1 MPNLIESVA
10 APGAPVQP
18 GEPVDIA
25 VTLRA
30 DAQDAVVSIAGIRG
44 ATHTLQAPARAGEW
58 RVAILAGRPGEE
70 AERQTISLTV
80 AASDKVVPRLG
91 MERDPFQPYAVILSF
106 PQDQFA
112 HGATFSWAVG
122 AVTAVTS
129 EPVFYANLA
138 SEVDD
143 TRLLTSIPVEVEV
156 RFVDGSVSKPRR
168 TISLWSLYQII
179 RETGRVSPP
188 IRTTGIATRRLRD
201 PGAGNVQPG
210 PFRGEFSIR
219 NLEPEELRI
228 TSLRKRWTG
237 GDDGGAEAVDIRVPA
252 GGSATHEIELAPAD
266 EAGKSDACVVS
277 LSGEVGD
284 MPVLAEVAFDL
295 RTVHAKSD
303 FRFDP
308 PPKYRKPWPWERED
322 WGIDDFRKV
331 NPRLVVDDR
340 LTAQGAWVLGRMG
353 QIQEWARLA
362 AVQPGAAQPVQRGRP
377 QVGGIHIQPRVA
389 GPLAARRQSTR
400 AGLLSQ
406 ATRISAARQLAAA
419 KLDLARP
426 FKAVVSPAGIKFTD
440 IFAEKRRGVEVMFD
454 VGGGVAPGN
463 PCDPDNLPADIP
475 PGMACQ
481 FSGEFVEKILPD
493 RVMNAKKGDV
503 FLSPGGS
510 GVIGGLLRQ
519 VTPPQRYAHS
529 GIFTRDR
536 VEVAHSTAAEGWL
549 EAQHSG
555 GLWSPPFGNE
565 PAPSDGFDPAALKY
579 IWPGGVIQSA
589 EEAVGG
595 SGFQGPDGKEY
606 RLTAFG
612 RDGFAQIGDNWEV
625 VPAVLVKPDPLK
637 DTPEVRAKLHAVAD
651 AARAMSVTGDDTRQ
665 GKRSQRHYRFFCY
678 TDASISDPVPADAGW
693 AVGTL
698 PSVCSQF
705 VWDSARIAGVAT
717 FEGGALEPDDAKPGI
732 AVEIQPGI
740 PDGLYH
746 YTSQERADAAE
757 WLHDFYVEKVSA
769 AIEERTG
776 GDVIGG
782 IWNFFSDISDDVANQ
797 IINAFAHDWTD
808 KEAKDST
815 RWRDEPRDG
824 TAVSPDDIM
833 RWDGPDRGGFWGVT
847 VPMDYRPRRPELVPT
862 YVWRQTAGP
871 GTLSGLITYQGN
883 PAPGADVK
891 VGGKTLNA
899 DGAGRFTIQLF
910 EGPYV
915 VEAGLHVDGVGY
927 VEAKVPV
934 TVEFNKTV
942 DATIALKDPPDVY
955 RRVVIRGSGKIRD
968 AEDFDDDE
976 VEDVG
981 VNLTFDVQPFRSHG
995 EQLWSQGVG
1004 DEVLVD
1010 LMVTVD
1016 LEFDRSVTVRVK
1028 GKFYES
1034 DDEERT
1040 DLEMEQNWE
1049 WNVAPGQQRVES
1061 IHLWNKDEDEPG
1073 DNFDVALVM
1082 TNDRQP

>member
-1 MPNLIESVA
+1 MPNLIESVV
-10 APGAPVQP
+10 APGTPVQP

-25 VTLRA
+25 VTIRS

-44 ATHTLQAPARAGEW
+44 AAHTLQAPARPGEW

-70 AERQTISLTV
+70 AERQSVTLTV
-80 AASDKVVPRLG
+80 ARSNKVVPRLA

-112 HGATFSWAVG
+112 EGTTFSWAVG
-122 AVTAVTS
+122 AVTGVTS

-138 SEVDD
+138 GEVDD

-156 RFVDGSVSKPRR
+156 RFSDGSVAKPRR
-168 TISLWSLYQII
+168 SLSLWSLYQII
-179 RETGRVSPP
+179 RQTGRVSPP
-188 IRTTGIATRRLRD
+188 VRTTGIATRHLRD
-201 PGAGNVQPG
+201 PGDGNVQPG
-210 PFRGEFSIR
+210 PFRGSFTIR
-219 NLEPEELRI
+219 NIEPAELRI

-237 GDDGGAEAVDIRVPA
+237 GEDGAAEAVDILVPA
-252 GGSATHEIELAPAD
+252 GGSLTQQIELAPAD
-266 EAGKSDACVVS
+266 EASKSDACVVS
-277 LSGEVGD
+277 LSGEVGG

-295 RTVHAKSD
+295 RTVHAKPNLE
-303 FRFDP
+303 FDL
-308 PPKYRKPWPWERED
+308 PPKYRKPFPWED
-322 WGIDDFRKV
+322 WGIEDLRKI
-331 NPRLVVDDR
+331 NPRMVEDDR
-340 LTAQGAWVLGRMG
+340 LTAQGAWVLGRMA
-353 QIQEWARLA
+353 QIQERARP
-362 AVQPGAAQPVQRGRP
+362 AVVRGAVLPVQRGRL
-377 QVGGIHIQPRVA
+377 QIGGIRIRPPVLR
-389 GPLAARRQSTR
+389 PTSLR

-406 ATRISAARQLAAA
+406 AARVSVARQLAPAR
-419 KLDLARP
+419 LDLAGP
-426 FKAVVSPAGIKFTD
+426 VQAVARAGIKFSD
-440 IFAEKRRGVEVMFD
+440 IFVEKRRGGERPFNV
-454 VGGGVAPGN
+454 GGVAAGN

-519 VTPPQRYAHS
+519 VSPPQRYAHS

-536 VEVAHSTAAEGWL
+536 VEVAHSTAAEDWL
-549 EAQHSG
+549 QAQHSG
-555 GLWSPPFGNE
+555 GLWSPPFGSE
-565 PAPSDGFDPAALKY
+565 PAPSDGFDPVALKY
-579 IWPGGVIQSA
+579 IWPGGIIQSV

-606 RLTAFG
+606 RLTGFG
-612 RDGFAQIGDNWEV
+612 RDGFAQMGDNWEV
-625 VPAVLVKPDPLK
+625 IPAVLVKPDPLK
-637 DTPEVRAKLHAVAD
+637 DTDGVRPKLHAVAD
-651 AARAMSVTGDDTRQ
+651 AARALSVTGDDTRQ

-678 TDASISDPVPADAGW
+678 TDASVSDPAPAGAGW

-705 VWDSARIAGVAT
+705 IWDSARIAGVAT
-717 FEGGALEPDDAKPGI
+717 FEGGALEPDDTKPGV
-732 AVEIQPGI
+732 AVEIRSGI

-746 YTSQERADAAE
+746 YTSKERAAAAE
-757 WLHDFYVEKVSA
+757 WLYDFYVEKVSA
-769 AIEERTG
+769 TIEEKTSG
-776 GDVIGG
+776 SLIGEV
-782 IWNFFSDISDDVANQ
+782 WDFFSDISDDVANQ
-797 IINAFAHDWTD
+797 IINSFAYDWTN

-871 GTLSGLITYQGN
+871 GTLAGLVTFRGN

-891 VGGKTLNA
+891 VGGKSLNA
-899 DGAGRFTIQLF
+899 NGAGRFSVELF

-915 VEAGLHVDGVGY
+915 VEAGMHVDGVGY

-934 TVEFNKTV
+934 TVEFNSTV
-942 DATIALKDPPDVY
+942 EATVALKDPPDVY
-955 RRVVIRGSGKIRD
+955 RRVVLRGTGKIRD
-968 AEDFDDDE
+968 AEDFADDE

-981 VNLTFDVQPFRSHG
+981 INMTFDVQPFRSHG
-995 EQLWSQGVG
+995 EQTWSQGVG

-1010 LMVTVD
+1010 LTVRVD
-1016 LEFDRSVTVRVK
+1016 LEFDKSVTVRVN

-1073 DNFDVALVM
+1073 DNFDVALM
-1082 TNDRQP
+1082 ITNDRQP